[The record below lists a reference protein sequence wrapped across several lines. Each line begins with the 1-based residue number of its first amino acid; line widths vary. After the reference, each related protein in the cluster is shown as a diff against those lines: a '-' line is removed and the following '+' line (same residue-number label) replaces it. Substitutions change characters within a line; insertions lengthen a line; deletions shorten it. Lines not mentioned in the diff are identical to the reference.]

1 MEGGVYHDIAYSI
14 IGSIVTSNQTKK
26 NNLLRTN
33 QRQDLT
39 LHIPIISKLVIK
51 IKSFLKILSNY
62 PKARNKVTRKQCIE
76 RQGIDNIPRVKNQ
89 IENIYCIVSLSI
101 PCRKDKGT

>member
-1 MEGGVYHDIAYSI
+1 M
-14 IGSIVTSNQTKK
+14 
-26 NNLLRTN
+26 LRTN
-33 QRQDLT
+33 QRQDLI
-39 LHIPIISKLVIK
+39 LHIPIISKK
-51 IKSFLKILSNY
+51 SSEIKSFLKILSSY
-62 PKARNKVTRKQCIE
+62 PKAKNKVTRKQSIE

>member
-33 QRQDLT
+33 QRQDLI
-39 LHIPIISKLVIK
+39 LNHPDYIKK
-51 IKSFLKILSNY
+51 IK
-62 PKARNKVTRKQCIE
+62 
-76 RQGIDNIPRVKNQ
+76 
-89 IENIYCIVSLSI
+89 
-101 PCRKDKGT
+101 